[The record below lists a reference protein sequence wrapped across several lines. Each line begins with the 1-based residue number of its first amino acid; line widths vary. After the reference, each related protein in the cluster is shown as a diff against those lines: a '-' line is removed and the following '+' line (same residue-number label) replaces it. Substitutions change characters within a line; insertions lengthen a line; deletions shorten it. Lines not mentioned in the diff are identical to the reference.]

1 MSRAIDAFL
10 DEQIDAGRFPGAVYA
25 IGGPEGL
32 IDTGARGHAA
42 LRPEPFPA
50 TVDVVYDLAS
60 LTKPLVTSLLY
71 LAIGRDLGLAPDA
84 AVRSIL
90 PEMDR
95 IDKRDITVSHLLTHT
110 SGLADW
116 FPLYL
121 GGRTTAE
128 YTRRIGEMPPVAP
141 PGTRVIYSDL
151 GYILMGEILSRAATE
166 PLDRLA
172 GQVILKALGLKNTGF
187 RPPADWLPRV
197 APTEDSCQYE
207 RRLSLTVAGEQA
219 MSYGGFRTG
228 IVRGEVHDQNAWAA
242 GGVAGHAGLFSTA
255 AEVAAIGREFL
266 GTGTGLLN
274 GAALNGARHDAT
286 PDLTEARSLAFR
298 LAVRGETAAGPDLPP
313 ATFGH
318 NGFTGTSIWIDPE
331 ARRVYVL
338 LTNRVHPAVP
348 DGSEMVSVR
357 SRFHSI
363 ARTA

>member
-25 IGGPEGL
+25 VSGPEGL
-32 IDTGARGHAA
+32 VDTGARGHAA
-42 LRPEPFPA
+42 LRPEPLPA
-50 TVDVVYDLAS
+50 SVDVVYDLAS

-71 LAIGRDLGLAPDA
+71 LAIGKDLGLAPDLPA
-84 AVRSIL
+84 RSIL
-90 PEMDR
+90 PELDR
-95 IDKRDITVSHLLTHT
+95 IDKRDITVRHLLTH
-110 SGLADW
+110 SAGLADW
-116 FPLYL
+116 FPLYMN
-121 GGRTTAE
+121 GRTTAE
-128 YTRRIGEMPPVAP
+128 YARRIGEMPPVAP

-172 GQVILKALGLKNTGF
+172 GQALFAPMGLKRTLF
-187 RPPADWLPRV
+187 RPPPDWLPRV

-207 RRLSLTVAGEQA
+207 RHLSRAVAGEQA
-219 MSYGGFRTG
+219 MAYGGFRTG

-266 GTGTGLLN
+266 GTGAGLLK
-274 GAALNGARHDAT
+274 GAALDQARRDAT
-286 PDLTEARSLAFR
+286 PDLAEARSVAFR
-298 LAVRGETAAGPDLPP
+298 LALRGETAAGPDLPP

-331 ARRVYVL
+331 GQRVYVL

-348 DGSEMVSVR
+348 DGSEMLPVR